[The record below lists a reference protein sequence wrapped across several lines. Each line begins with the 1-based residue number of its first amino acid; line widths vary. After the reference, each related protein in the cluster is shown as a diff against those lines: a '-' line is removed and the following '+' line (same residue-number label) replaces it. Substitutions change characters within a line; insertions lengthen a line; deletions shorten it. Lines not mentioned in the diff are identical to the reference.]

1 MPQPVDL
8 YRWRDAILSE
18 GGPANPL
25 ARLTLLAVAQHMKA
39 DGTGA
44 WPSQKAI
51 AKRTCAG
58 ERSVRRHLE
67 IAERHGWITRER
79 VRRANG
85 RNWYYTEYSAVVPD
99 SVYTL
104 LPEKPWDADPDWRRE
119 PATVAATHVDDRP
132 QVPPVNA
139 STGQSVHEYRP
150 TETRVPANGDIDDR
164 PQWPTNSPSETLPR
178 TLPKEGALSR
188 TPVPQSL
195 KAKSPRGARP
205 EPLAKTSASTNSDPE
220 VLREKNRDAISRLLS
235 GGVTPYDITRMLA
248 ARGVTV
254 ADVDAVRFPDRTD
267 PT

>member
-104 LPEKPWDADPDWRRE
+104 LPEKPDW
-119 PATVAATHVDDRP
+119 PVAIKAEVP
-132 QVPPVNA
+132 SVPVMFSVPPVTLN
-139 STGQSVHEYRP
+139 
-150 TETRVPANGDIDDR
+150 PA
-164 PQWPTNSPSETLPR
+164 
-178 TLPKEGALSR
+178 
-188 TPVPQSL
+188 
-195 KAKSPRGARP
+195 
-205 EPLAKTSASTNSDPE
+205 
-220 VLREKNRDAISRLLS
+220 VLR
-235 GGVTPYDITRMLA
+235 
-248 ARGVTV
+248 
-254 ADVDAVRFPDRTD
+254 
-267 PT
+267 